1 MTSAHGADKT
11 KLVRQMIVR
20 PLEERDLPACVHL
33 GARMHE
39 ESDYRDMEYSPEQCA
54 ALGRRA
60 MTDPDYAWFVVVS
73 GEEVI
78 GMIGGYVCKSFFGRD
93 KVSQDFVVYVAP
105 EHRGGRA
112 FIALVRA
119 FVAWAEQAGAR
130 KIHLASSAAITD
142 VDGLYSRIGFDKIGS
157 IHRRDL

>member
-1 MTSAHGADKT
+1 MTSAHGADKA

-20 PLEERDLPACVHL
+20 LLEERDLPACIHL
-33 GARMHE
+33 GAMMHE
-39 ESDYRDMEYSPEQCA
+39 ESDYRAMEYSPEQCV

-60 MTDPDYAWFVVVS
+60 MADPDYVWLVAIS
-73 GEEVI
+73 GEEAV
-78 GMIGGYVCKSFFGRD
+78 GMIGGYVCRSFFGKD
-93 KVSQDFVVYVAP
+93 KVAQDFVVYVAP

-142 VDGLYSRIGFDKIGS
+142 VDRLYSRIGFDKIGS
-157 IHRRDL
+157 IYRRDV